1 MENLID
7 EKYWLQRL
15 GRLKN
20 SLVKNNFEVYLVGS
34 RQEAKEV
41 VLKEIIPKTGAK
53 LISMGDSLTAINTG
67 LFIEIKNQTG
77 LQFLDTFE
85 KGIPIEE
92 AFRRRRGAL
101 LVDLFI
107 TGTNAVTQKG
117 QLVNLDMVGNRV
129 GAITFGPRFVVIMV
143 GRNKMVPDLEA
154 AMDRVKNYSAPVNAI
169 RHHAEHPEL
178 DPPCVET
185 AVCSNCSSPMRICNT
200 WTITEKSFP
209 PGRIKI
215 VLINEDLG
223 L

>member
-1 MENLID
+1 MENIVD
-7 EKYWLQRL
+7 EKYWQKRL
-15 GRLKN
+15 SRLKN
-20 SLVKNNFEVYLVGS
+20 TLEKNNFEVYLVKNQS
-34 RQEAKEV
+34 EAKNI

-53 LISMGDSLTAINTG
+53 LISMGDSLTAVNTG
-67 LFIEIKNQTG
+67 LFLDIKNQPD
-77 LQFLDTFE
+77 LDFLDTFE
-85 KGIPIEE
+85 SGISFEE
-92 AFRRRRGAL
+92 AIERRRQAL
-101 LVDLFI
+101 MVDLFI

-129 GAITFGPRFVVIMV
+129 GGITFGPKHVLILM
-143 GRNKMVPDLEA
+143 GRNKMAPDLEA
-154 AMDRVKNYSAPVNAI
+154 AMERVRIYSAPVNAI
-169 RHHAEHPEL
+169 RHNVAHPEL

-209 PGRIKI
+209 IGRIKI

>member
-1 MENLID
+1 MEKLID
-7 EKYWLQRL
+7 ENYWMRKLE
-15 GRLKN
+15 RLKKA
-20 SLVKNNFEVYLVGS
+20 LEKNNFEVYLVNN
-34 RQEAKEV
+34 RTEAKNV
-41 VLKEIIPKTGAK
+41 VLADIIPDTGAK

-67 LFIEIKNQTG
+67 LFEEIKKRQD
-77 LQFLDTFE
+77 LEFLDTFE
-85 KGIPIEE
+85 HGIPIDE
-92 AFRRRRGAL
+92 AFKRRKEAL

-129 GAITFGPRFVVIMV
+129 AAITFGPQHVVIMV
-143 GRNKMVPDLEA
+143 GRNKISSDLEA
-154 AMDRVKNYSAPVNAI
+154 AMDRVKNYAAPINAI
-169 RHHAEHPEL
+169 RHHVEHPEL

-185 AVCSNCSSPMRICNT
+185 AVCSNCKNPMRICNT

-209 PGRIKI
+209 PKRIKI

>member
-1 MENLID
+1 MEGLID
-7 EKYWLQRL
+7 EKYWLRRL
-15 GRLKN
+15 DRLKN
-20 SLVKNNFEVYLVGS
+20 TLEKNNFEVYLANN
-34 RQEAKEV
+34 QTEAKEI
-41 VLKEIIPKTGAK
+41 VLKEIIPRTGAK
-53 LISMGDSLTAINTG
+53 FISMGDSLTAVNTG
-67 LFIEIKNQTG
+67 LFEDIKEEDG
-77 LQFLDTFE
+77 IVFLDTFE
-85 KGIPIEE
+85 VGIPVEE
-92 AFRRRRGAL
+92 AFKRGKEAL
-101 LVDLFI
+101 LADLFI

-129 GAITFGPRFVVIMV
+129 GAITFGPKYVAIMM
-143 GRNKMVPDLEA
+143 GRNKVAPDLES
-154 AMDRVKNYSAPVNAI
+154 AMDRVRNYAAPVNAI

-185 AVCSNCSSPMRICNT
+185 AICSNCSSPMRICNT